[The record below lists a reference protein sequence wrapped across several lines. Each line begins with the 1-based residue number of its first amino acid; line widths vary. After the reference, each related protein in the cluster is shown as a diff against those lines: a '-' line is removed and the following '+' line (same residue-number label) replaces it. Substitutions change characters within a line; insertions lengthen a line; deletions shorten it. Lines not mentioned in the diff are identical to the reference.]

1 MSLFQLLRP
10 RWRKVLIDLWENKA
24 RTILVV
30 ASIAIGVFA
39 VGMIAGTYVY
49 ISQDLNTSYS
59 AVNPANIKLWTDP
72 FDDDLVDIVE
82 AMDSVGHAEGRRTV
96 TVRVRTGE
104 EEWQNLDL
112 IAIPDF
118 SNIRVNRLLM
128 LEGSKTLDDRQVIL
142 ADNNKL
148 ERSGLQLGSE
158 LEIELS
164 DGTLRQLPFV
174 GTVQDQAAGM
184 GNLTGNVFGY
194 VTFDTLEWLHQPLS
208 YNQLVATVATQ
219 PRDKAHIQD
228 VTDQL
233 TDKLEKSGRS
243 VYSTIQIKQEHPLS
257 SIVDAM
263 LGVLFILG
271 VLIVFLSGSLI
282 SNTLNALLNQQMR
295 QIGVMKLIGAR
306 RSQVVQMYLVLIVA
320 FGVIALLVSI
330 PLGSQAAYALSLYA
344 ANLIVFNLQG
354 FRIMPLVI
362 ILQVIIGLAVPP
374 LAGLLPVLRGS
385 RISVVKAISST
396 GIEGKPAG
404 KSWLDR
410 TLKRIRGVSR
420 PILISLRN
428 TFRRKGRLALTLFTL
443 TLGGA
448 IFISVFNVQESLN
461 LKIEQTTRYFMAD
474 VNLNFERSYR
484 IQEIREIAMSIPGVE
499 HVEGW
504 AVTGAELLD
513 DAGEV
518 VENVSVIGLPAES
531 QLVEPKMLKGR
542 WLLPED
548 ENAILINEA
557 FWDEYPNLSIGDV
570 LNLKINGKEADW
582 VVAGIFQYTGMTEL
596 FAYSN
601 YDTLANILK
610 KPEQASAFRLVTSD
624 HSPEFQQ
631 SVALELDRLFRD
643 EGFRVQNV
651 ETGAVTT
658 RMITDY
664 IGILTAILLIMAVL
678 TAIVG
683 SIGLAGTLSMN
694 VLERTREIGVM
705 RAIGAYNQI
714 VMKLVVIEGV
724 LISLISYFLGAVL
737 AFPITAV
744 LSNVVSL
751 AIFNSPA
758 EFAFTFQGFAIWL
771 GLVILLSAV
780 ASIIPARNASRM
792 TIREVLAYE

>member
-24 RTILVV
+24 RNLLVV
-30 ASIAIGVFA
+30 ASIAVGVFA

-49 ISQDLNTSYS
+49 LSEDLNASYS
-59 AVNPANIKLWTDP
+59 AVNPAGINLWTDS
-72 FDDDLVDIVE
+72 FNDELVDTLATLE
-82 AMDSVGHAEGRRTV
+82 LVGEVEGRRTV
-96 TVRVRTGE
+96 TVRVRNGKG
-104 EEWQNLDL
+104 EWQNMDL
-112 IAIPDF
+112 IALPDF
-118 SNIRVNRLLM
+118 SNIQVNRLM
-128 LEGSKTLDDRQVIL
+128 LLNGAATLENRQVML

-148 ERSGLQLGSE
+148 ERSGLLLGDM

-164 DGTLRQLPFV
+164 DGTLREIPFV
-174 GTVQDQAAGM
+174 GTIQDQAAGM

-194 VTFDTLEWLHQPLS
+194 VTFDTLAWLHQPLS
-208 YNQLVATVATQ
+208 YNQVVATVAGDPNDRANLQ
-219 PRDKAHIQD
+219 A
-228 VTDQL
+228 VTDRL
-233 TDKLEKSGRS
+233 TDKIEKSGRS
-243 VYSTIQIKQEHPLS
+243 VYRTTQTKREHPLS

-271 VLIVFLSGSLI
+271 ILIVFLSGSLI
-282 SNTLNALLNQQMR
+282 SNTLNALLNQHMR
-295 QIGVMKLIGAR
+295 QIGVMKLVGAR
-306 RSQVVQMYLVLIVA
+306 RAQVVQMYLVLIVA

-330 PLGSQAAYALSLYA
+330 PLGSQAAYALSLFA
-344 ANLIVFNLQG
+344 ADLIVFNLQG
-354 FRIMPLVI
+354 YRFMPLVI
-362 ILQVIIGLAVPP
+362 LMQIVIGLAVPP

-404 KSWLDR
+404 RSWFDR
-410 TLKRIRGVSR
+410 ALKRIRGGSR

-448 IFISVFNVQESLN
+448 IFIAVFNVQESLN
-461 LKIEQTTRYFMAD
+461 LKIEQTARYFMAD
-474 VNLNFERSYR
+474 VNLDFERSYR
-484 IQEIREIAMSIPGVE
+484 IQEVRQIALSVRGVE
-499 HVEGW
+499 SVEGW

-513 DAGEV
+513 DGGTV
-518 VENVSVIGLPAES
+518 LENVSVIGLPADS
-531 QLVEPKMLKGR
+531 RLVEPKILKGR

-548 ENAILINEA
+548 QNAILVNEA
-557 FWDEYPNLSIGDV
+557 FWDEYPDLTVGDV
-570 LNLKINGKEADW
+570 LNLKIDGKEADW

-596 FAYSN
+596 FAYVN
-601 YDTLANILK
+601 YNTLANTLK
-610 KPEQASAFRLVTSD
+610 RPDQASAFRLVTMEHD
-624 HSPEFQQ
+624 PDFQQ
-631 SVALELDRLFRD
+631 NVTLELDRLFRD

-651 ETGAVTT
+651 EAGAVTT

-678 TAIVG
+678 TAVVG

-694 VLERTREIGVM
+694 VMERTREIGVM

-714 VMKLVVIEGV
+714 VMKLVVIEGMV
-724 LISLISYFLGAVL
+724 IGLISYFFGAVL
-737 AFPITAV
+737 AFPISAV
-744 LSNVVSL
+744 LSNVVSQ

-758 EFAFTFQGFAIWL
+758 EFAFTLQGFAIWL
-771 GLVILLSAV
+771 GVVLVLSVV
-780 ASIIPARNASRM
+780 ASIVPARSASRM

>member
-24 RTILVV
+24 RTLLVV
-30 ASIAIGVFA
+30 ASIAVGVFA

-49 ISQDLNTSYS
+49 LSEDLNASYS
-59 AVNPANIKLWTDP
+59 AVNPAGINLWTDS
-72 FDDDLVDIVE
+72 FNDELVDTLATLE
-82 AMDSVGHAEGRRTV
+82 LVGEVEGRRTV
-96 TVRVRTGE
+96 TVRVRNGKG
-104 EEWQNLDL
+104 EWQNMDL
-112 IAIPDF
+112 IALPDF
-118 SNIRVNRLLM
+118 SNIQVNRLM
-128 LEGSKTLDDRQVIL
+128 LLNGAATLENRQVML

-148 ERSGLQLGSE
+148 ERSGLRLGDM

-164 DGTLRQLPFV
+164 DGTLREIPFV
-174 GTVQDQAAGM
+174 GTIQDQAAGM

-194 VTFDTLEWLHQPLS
+194 VTFDTLEWLHQSLS
-208 YNQLVATVATQ
+208 YNQVVATVAGDPNDRANLQ
-219 PRDKAHIQD
+219 A
-228 VTDQL
+228 VTDRL
-233 TDKLEKSGRS
+233 TDKIEKSGRS
-243 VYSTIQIKQEHPLS
+243 VYRTTQTKQEHPLS

-271 VLIVFLSGSLI
+271 ILIVFLSGSLI
-282 SNTLNALLNQQMR
+282 SNTLNALLNQHMR
-295 QIGVMKLIGAR
+295 QIGVMKLVGAR
-306 RSQVVQMYLVLIVA
+306 RAQVVQMYLVLIVA

-330 PLGSQAAYALSLYA
+330 PLGSQAAYALSLFA
-344 ANLIVFNLQG
+344 ADLIVFNLQG
-354 FRIMPLVI
+354 YRFMPLVI
-362 ILQVIIGLAVPP
+362 LMQIVIGLAVPP

-404 KSWLDR
+404 RSWFDR
-410 TLKRIRGVSR
+410 ALKRIRGVSR

-448 IFISVFNVQESLN
+448 IFIAVFNVQESLN
-461 LKIEQTTRYFMAD
+461 LKIEQTARYFMAD
-474 VNLNFERSYR
+474 VNLDFERSYR
-484 IQEIREIAMSIPGVE
+484 IQEVRQIALSVRGVE
-499 HVEGW
+499 SVEGW

-513 DAGEV
+513 DGGTV
-518 VENVSVIGLPAES
+518 LENVSVIGLPADS
-531 QLVEPKMLKGR
+531 RLVEPKILKGR

-548 ENAILINEA
+548 QNAILVNEA
-557 FWDEYPNLSIGDV
+557 FWDEYPDLTVGDV
-570 LNLKINGKEADW
+570 LNLKIDGKEADW

-596 FAYSN
+596 FAYVN
-601 YDTLANILK
+601 YNTLANTLK
-610 KPEQASAFRLVTSD
+610 RPDQASAFRLVTMEHAPD
-624 HSPEFQQ
+624 FQQ
-631 SVALELDRLFRD
+631 NVTLELDRLFRD

-651 ETGAVTT
+651 EAGAVTT

-678 TAIVG
+678 TAVVG

-694 VLERTREIGVM
+694 VMERTREIGVM

-714 VMKLVVIEGV
+714 VMKLVVIEGMV
-724 LISLISYFLGAVL
+724 IGLISYFFGAVL
-737 AFPITAV
+737 AFPISTV
-744 LSNVVSL
+744 LSNVVSQ

-758 EFAFTFQGFAIWL
+758 EFAFTLQGFAIWL
-771 GLVILLSAV
+771 GVVLVLSVV
-780 ASIIPARNASRM
+780 ASIVPARSASRM

>member
-24 RTILVV
+24 RTMLVV

-49 ISQDLNTSYS
+49 ISKDLNTSYS

-72 FDDDLVDIVE
+72 FNDGLLDTLETLDLVGGV
-82 AMDSVGHAEGRRTV
+82 EGRRVV
-96 TVRVRTGE
+96 TVRVRTGQD
-104 EEWQNLDL
+104 EWQNLNL
-112 IAIPDF
+112 IALPDF
-118 SNIRVNRLLM
+118 SNIQVNRLIT
-128 LEGSKTLDDRQVIL
+128 LEGAETIADRQVVL
-142 ADNNKL
+142 AENNKL
-148 ERSGLQLGSE
+148 DRSGLRLGDE

-164 DGTLRQLPFV
+164 DGTLRQIPFV
-174 GTVQDQAAGM
+174 GIIQDQAAGM
-184 GNLTGNVFGY
+184 ENLTGNVFGY
-194 VTFDTLEWLHQPLS
+194 ITFDTLEWLHQPLS
-208 YNQLVATVATQ
+208 YNQVVATVAEL
-219 PRDKAHIQD
+219 PEDKAHIQT
-228 VTDQL
+228 VADQL
-233 TDKLEKSGRS
+233 TDKIEKSGRS
-243 VYSTIQIKQEHPLS
+243 VYRTVQLKREHPLS

-271 VLIVFLSGSLI
+271 ILIVFLSGSLI
-282 SNTLNALLNQQMR
+282 SNTLNALLNQHMR
-295 QIGVMKLIGAR
+295 QIGVMKLVGAR

-320 FGVIALLVSI
+320 FGVIALLVSV
-330 PLGSQAAYALSLYA
+330 PLGSQAAYALSLFA
-344 ANLIVFNLQG
+344 ADLIVFDLQG

-362 ILQVIIGLAVPP
+362 ILQIIIGLAVPP

-396 GIEGKPAG
+396 GIEGKPAS
-404 KSWLDR
+404 KNWFDR
-410 TLKRIRGVSR
+410 ALKRIRGVSR

-428 TFRRKGRLALTLFTL
+428 TFRRKGRLALTLFTM

-461 LKIEQTTRYFMAD
+461 LKIEQTARYFMAD
-474 VNLNFERSYR
+474 VNLDFERSYR
-484 IQEIREIAMSIPGVE
+484 IQEVQQIAMSVPGVE
-499 HVEGW
+499 QVEGW

-513 DAGEV
+513 GSGTV

-531 QLVEPKMLKGR
+531 RLVEPKVLKGR
-542 WLLPED
+542 WLLPD
-548 ENAILINEA
+548 DQNAILVNEA
-557 FWDEYPNLSIGDV
+557 FWDEYPDLAIGDV
-570 LNLKINGKEADW
+570 LNLKINGKESDW

-601 YDTLANILK
+601 YEALANILK
-610 KPEQASAFRLVTSD
+610 KPDQATAFRLVTTD

-631 SVALELDRLFRD
+631 SVTLELDRLFRD

-651 ETGAVTT
+651 EAGAVTT

-678 TAIVG
+678 TAVVG

-694 VLERTREIGVM
+694 VMERTREIGVM

-724 LISLISYFLGAVL
+724 LISLISYFFGAVL

-744 LSNVVSL
+744 LSDVVSL

-771 GLVILLSAV
+771 GLVIVLSVV
-780 ASIIPARNASRM
+780 ASIIPARSASRM

>member
-24 RTILVV
+24 RTMLVV

-39 VGMIAGTYVY
+39 VGMIAGAYVY
-49 ISQDLNTSYS
+49 ISEDLNTSYS

-72 FDDDLVDIVE
+72 FNDGLLDTLETLDLVG
-82 AMDSVGHAEGRRTV
+82 SVEGRRVV
-96 TVRVRTGE
+96 TVRVRTGQD
-104 EEWQNLDL
+104 EWQNLNL
-112 IAIPDF
+112 IALPDF
-118 SNIRVNRLLM
+118 SNIQVNRLVT
-128 LEGSKTLDDRQVIL
+128 LEGAGAIADRQVVL
-142 ADNNKL
+142 AENNKL
-148 ERSGLQLGSE
+148 DRSGLRLGDE

-164 DGTLRQLPFV
+164 DGTLRQIPFV
-174 GTVQDQAAGM
+174 GIIQDQAAGM
-184 GNLTGNVFGY
+184 ENLTGNVFGY

-208 YNQLVATVATQ
+208 YNQVVATVAEL
-219 PRDKAHIQD
+219 PEDKAHIQA
-228 VTDQL
+228 VADQL
-233 TDKLEKSGRS
+233 TDKIEKSGRS
-243 VYSTIQIKQEHPLS
+243 VYRTVQLKREHPLS

-271 VLIVFLSGSLI
+271 ILIVFLSGSLI
-282 SNTLNALLNQQMR
+282 SNTLNALLNQHMR
-295 QIGVMKLIGAR
+295 QIGVMKLVGAR

-320 FGVIALLVSI
+320 FGMIALLVSV
-330 PLGSQAAYALSLYA
+330 PLGSQAAYALSLFA
-344 ANLIVFNLQG
+344 ADLIVFNLQG

-396 GIEGKPAG
+396 GIEGKPAS
-404 KSWLDR
+404 KNWFDR
-410 TLKRIRGVSR
+410 ALKRIRGVSR

-428 TFRRKGRLALTLFTL
+428 TFRRKGRLALTLFTM

-461 LKIEQTTRYFMAD
+461 LKIEQTARYFMAD
-474 VNLNFERSYR
+474 VNLDFERSYR
-484 IQEIREIAMSIPGVE
+484 IQLVQQIAMSVPGVE
-499 HVEGW
+499 QVEGW

-513 DAGEV
+513 ESGTV
-518 VENVSVIGLPAES
+518 VENVSVIGLPADS
-531 QLVEPKMLKGR
+531 RLVEPKVLKGR
-542 WLLPED
+542 WLLPD
-548 ENAILINEA
+548 DQNAILVNEA
-557 FWDEYPNLSIGDV
+557 FWDEYPDLAIGDV
-570 LNLKINGKEADW
+570 LNLKINGKESGW

-601 YDTLANILK
+601 YEALANILK
-610 KPEQASAFRLVTSD
+610 KPGQATAFRLVTTD

-631 SVALELDRLFRD
+631 GVTLELDRLFRD

-651 ETGAVTT
+651 EAGAVTT

-678 TAIVG
+678 TAVVG

-694 VLERTREIGVM
+694 VMERTREIGVM

-724 LISLISYFLGAVL
+724 LISLISYFFGAVL

-744 LSNVVSL
+744 LSDVVSL

-771 GLVILLSAV
+771 GLVIVLSVV
-780 ASIIPARNASRM
+780 ASIIPARSASRM